1 MSTAVASGAQAS
13 DGFSQSAE
21 PPPLPSHAEA
31 PTVAPR
37 GFYGMCPA
45 AVRFGFPHATRS
57 VSSPHCTTPR
67 SDAAVAGAVATRPV
81 IPTYLPLRRHSLTI
95 MLSRKVGLDF
105 DHGKL
110 VVPELDKLLAA
121 GGLEVAE
128 WRVQDLGLGREGGE
142 PLQVSA
148 VLHTR
153 GAEE

>member
-1 MSTAVASGAQAS
+1 M
-13 DGFSQSAE
+13 
-21 PPPLPSHAEA
+21 
-31 PTVAPR
+31 
-37 GFYGMCPA
+37 
-45 AVRFGFPHATRS
+45 
-57 VSSPHCTTPR
+57 
-67 SDAAVAGAVATRPV
+67 AGALATRPV

-95 MLSRKVGLDF
+95 MHSRKVGFDF

-148 VLHTR
+148 VLHAR

>member
-1 MSTAVASGAQAS
+1 
-13 DGFSQSAE
+13 
-21 PPPLPSHAEA
+21 
-31 PTVAPR
+31 
-37 GFYGMCPA
+37 
-45 AVRFGFPHATRS
+45 
-57 VSSPHCTTPR
+57 
-67 SDAAVAGAVATRPV
+67 
-81 IPTYLPLRRHSLTI
+81 

-148 VLHTR
+148 VLHAR
-153 GAEE
+153 DAEGVKQKSSWTKGCALYNST